1 MKKLVYI
8 WLAVW
13 SLWSCQKDE
22 AYFDVL
28 VPADGLTFSLV
39 EGGAVMHYRLPADEE
54 VYGIRVRYKDAFG
67 RDMIRTGSY
76 ACDYH
81 RF

>member
-22 AYFDVL
+22 AYFDV
-28 VPADGLTFSLV
+28 FS
-39 EGGAVMHYRLPADEE
+39 GGR
-54 VYGIRVRYKDAFG
+54 RCSDALSFAG
-67 RDMIRTGSY
+67 G
-76 ACDYH
+76 
-81 RF
+81 

>member
-28 VPADGLTFSLV
+28 VPHPGSL
-39 EGGAVMHYRLPADEE
+39 
-54 VYGIRVRYKDAFG
+54 
-67 RDMIRTGSY
+67 
-76 ACDYH
+76 
-81 RF
+81 